1 MGALI
6 KLCQER
12 RGIQKSLTYF
22 NSDRIIMVYVAPLP
36 VLSTRMEAR
45 RVPRFVYCRRKPR
58 HALKSPPAAERPAWI
73 IFIQW
78 SLSQAL
84 KKRWVQYCRGRF
96 PPLICVLCV
105 CLCARACVSV
115 FRCRYRLPLN
125 EVVEDFYDVI
135 KSLSSGYA
143 SFDYED
149 AGYEYAD
156 VAKLSILLN
165 GDVVDALST
174 ITHST
179 KAWDKGKDVCARLKK
194 VISRQQFDIAI
205 QAMAKGKVIARESV
219 KALRKDVTVC
229 ARGAARRARFAAG

>member
-1 MGALI
+1 VTIENPAEFPVEHSVSKGIQFMEPMIDGTLVFPERYMGALI

-22 NSDRIIMVYVAPLP
+22 NSDRIIMV
-36 VLSTRMEAR
+36 
-45 RVPRFVYCRRKPR
+45 
-58 HALKSPPAAERPAWI
+58 
-73 IFIQW
+73 
-78 SLSQAL
+78 
-84 KKRWVQYCRGRF
+84 
-96 PPLICVLCV
+96 
-105 CLCARACVSV
+105 
-115 FRCRYRLPLN
+115 YRLPLN

-219 KALRKDVTVC
+219 KALRKDVTAKCYGGDITRKKKLLNKQKEGKKKMRMLGNVEVPKE
-229 ARGAARRARFAAG
+229 AFQSIMSRS